1 MPDRND
7 VLKCPLCHGHGQISR
22 SEMVKK
28 LSDPQAISAYIAD
41 LRKVAPEVIERRCT
55 PEMVKP
61 GGKRKSDF
69 EREVHTWNPA
79 SDLWTRSNK
88 E

>member
-1 MPDRND
+1 MADRND

-22 SEMVKK
+22 SEILEK
-28 LSDPQAISAYIAD
+28 LNDPQKISDYLAD
-41 LRKVAPEVIERRCT
+41 LRKAAPEVTERRRSL
-55 PEMVKP
+55 ESVKP
-61 GGKRKSDF
+61 GERRKSDF
-69 EREVHTWNPA
+69 EREVHTWNSA

>member
-1 MPDRND
+1 MADQSD

-22 SEMVKK
+22 SEMVEK
-28 LSDPQAISAYIAD
+28 LSDPKKISDY
-41 LRKVAPEVIERRCT
+41 LLELKKLAPEVAERRQS
-55 PEMVKP
+55 PEFVKP
-61 GGKRKSDF
+61 GGARKSDF

>member
-1 MPDRND
+1 MADRND

-22 SEMVKK
+22 SELVEK
-28 LSDPQAISAYIAD
+28 LSDPQEISDYVAD
-41 LRKVAPEVIERRCT
+41 LRRVAPESSERRRT
-55 PEMVKP
+55 PELVKP
-61 GGKRKSDF
+61 GGRRKSDF
-69 EREVHTWNPA
+69 EREVHSWNPA